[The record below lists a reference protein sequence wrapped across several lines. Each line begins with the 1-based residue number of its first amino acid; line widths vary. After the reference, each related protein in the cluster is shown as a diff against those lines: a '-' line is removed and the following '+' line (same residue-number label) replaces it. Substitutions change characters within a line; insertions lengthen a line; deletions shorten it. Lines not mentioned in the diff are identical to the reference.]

1 MGLKKRKKNTH
12 DIDQINNFIAAV
24 TLPATLLKIADV
36 IDNPWQIAADR
47 SIKAGVGKVDSFYM

>member
-1 MGLKKRKKNTH
+1 MGLKGKKKLMVL
-12 DIDQINNFIAAV
+12 INNNVIAAV